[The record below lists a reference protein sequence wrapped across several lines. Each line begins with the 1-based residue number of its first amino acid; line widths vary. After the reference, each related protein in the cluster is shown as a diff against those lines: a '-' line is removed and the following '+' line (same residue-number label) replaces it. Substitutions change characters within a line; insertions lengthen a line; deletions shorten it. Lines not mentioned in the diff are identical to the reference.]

1 MQKSINKQLSK
12 DRVVCENY
20 YGRLLNLF
28 GLMRQRFTYEH
39 DKYDKCFVFCAAL
52 TNYHLP
58 QNPLT
63 GNDGQY
69 YRSFIKS
76 RIEEANEREKKKT
89 ESRQKYLSKM
99 NQRKKRRLDHTE
111 TLLQ

>member
-39 DKYDKCFVFCAAL
+39 DKYDKCFLFYAAL
-52 TNYHLP
+52 TNYHLL